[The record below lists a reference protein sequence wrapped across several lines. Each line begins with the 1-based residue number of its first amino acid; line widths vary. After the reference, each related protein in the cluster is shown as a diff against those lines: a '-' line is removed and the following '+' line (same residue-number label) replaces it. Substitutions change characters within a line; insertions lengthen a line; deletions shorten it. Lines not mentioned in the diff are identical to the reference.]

1 LALAAVAS
9 APVGTAGAEVAAPDP
24 RPNILLVMTD
34 DQSYQSI
41 ASMPNVQALADRGT
55 NFTDYHAHFPLCC
68 PSRVTTMAG
77 YVVSRRSSNQ
87 D

>member
-1 LALAAVAS
+1 M
-9 APVGTAGAEVAAPDP
+9 P
-24 RPNILLVMTD
+24 
-34 DQSYQSI
+34 
-41 ASMPNVQALADRGT
+41 PNVQALADRGT